1 MSDAN
6 LLAFGCAVTF
16 IAVAGVYVYLRECWE
31 GLRLPPRMLGGGR
44 AAEKARGE
52 TRGGRAGKPSGC
64 GVTAVVRRV
73 RTTALAGAPTP

>member
-31 GLRLPPRMLGGGR
+31 ADEPPRR
-44 AAEKARGE
+44 PEA
-52 TRGGRAGKPSGC
+52 KPEE
-64 GVTAVVRRV
+64 AVPANLRDV
-73 RTTALAGAPTP
+73 A

>member
-31 GLRLPPRMLGGGR
+31 AEEPSRKSEAKPEETVPANLRDV
-44 AAEKARGE
+44 A
-52 TRGGRAGKPSGC
+52 
-64 GVTAVVRRV
+64 
-73 RTTALAGAPTP
+73 

>member
-31 GLRLPPRMLGGGR
+31 ADEQPRKPEAKPEEAVPANLRDV
-44 AAEKARGE
+44 A
-52 TRGGRAGKPSGC
+52 
-64 GVTAVVRRV
+64 
-73 RTTALAGAPTP
+73 